1 MTARPLPASDGQPE
15 AVDVAII
22 GTGFAGLGMAIRL
35 QQTGREN
42 FAVFEKAATVGGTWR
57 DNHYPGCACDVQSH
71 VYSFSFAPNPRWT
84 RMFAPQPEI
93 RAYLEHCV
101 ERFGIARYLRFG
113 HELASAEYDE
123 SAHRWQLR
131 FANGRRVSARVLV
144 SGMGGLSRAALP
156 RIDGIESFAGHAFHS
171 QHWDHAY
178 DLAGKRVAVIGTG
191 ASAIQFVPQIAP
203 RVAQLALFQ
212 RTPPWIM
219 PKPDRQLSRF
229 EQWLFRALPFTQKL
243 ARTSRYWMLES
254 RVLGFAIHPAL
265 MKNVQKL
272 AERHIRK
279 QIADPALRAAV
290 TPNYTLGCKRVL
302 ISNDYYPALTRANV
316 EVVTDAIAR
325 IEPDAV
331 VTADGRRHAVDCL
344 IYGTGFQVAD
354 PFPRGVIRGRGGVD
368 IVDTWRDG
376 AHAYL
381 GTTLPGYPN
390 FFMIVGPNTGLGHNS
405 MVFMIE
411 SQIEYILGALD
422 AMARERA
429 EALEVRPLVEADYNR
444 RLQQRLGRAIW
455 STGGCKSWYLDPRTG
470 RNTTLWPGF
479 TWRFRQAT
487 AHFSIADYQAYAAAR
502 HDAQPVA
509 GIATGQAATPAA
521 AAADASGQRAPAV

>member
-1 MTARPLPASDGQPE
+1 MNAPTRSVDPAGNGGNAPAGEPLGI
-15 AVDVAII
+15 AII

-35 QQTGREN
+35 LQRGHTD
-42 FAVFEKAATVGGTWR
+42 FAVFEKAGSVGGTWR

-93 RAYLEHCV
+93 RAYLNRCV
-101 ERFGIARYLRFG
+101 EQFRLSPWLNFD
-113 HELASAEYDE
+113 HELTSAQWDE
-123 SAHRWQLR
+123 SAHCWRLA
-131 FANGRRVSARVLV
+131 FANGRRLAARVLV
-144 SGMGGLSRAALP
+144 SGMGGLSRPALP
-156 RIDGIESFAGHAFHS
+156 AIPGVDTFEGNAFHS
-171 QHWDHAY
+171 QQWDHGYA
-178 DLAGKRVAVIGTG
+178 LEGKRVAVIGTG

-203 RVAQLALFQ
+203 KVAALALFQ

-219 PKPDRQLSRF
+219 PKPDRPLSRF
-229 EQWLFRALPFTQKL
+229 EQWMFRTLPFTQKI
-243 ARTSRYWMLES
+243 ARTGLYWMLES

-272 AERHIRK
+272 ALRHIRH
-279 QIADPALRAAV
+279 QVQDPALRETV
-290 TPNYTLGCKRVL
+290 TPDYTIGCKRVL

-316 EVVTDAIAR
+316 NVVTDAIAR
-325 IEPDAV
+325 IDATGV
-331 VTADGRRHAVDCL
+331 ITADGKHYEVDCL

-354 PFPRGVIRGRGGVD
+354 PFPAGAVIGRGGVD
-368 IVDTWRDG
+368 IVDTWRSG

-390 FFMIVGPNTGLGHNS
+390 FFMIMGPNTGLGHNS

-422 AMARERA
+422 AMKQDRA
-429 EALEVRPLVEADYNR
+429 DAIEVREQVEARYNAR
-444 RLQQRLGRAIW
+444 IQEKLARAIW
-455 STGGCKSWYLDPRTG
+455 SVGGCKSWYLDPRNG
-470 RNTTLWPGF
+470 KNTTLWPGF

-487 AHFSIADYQAYAAAR
+487 AHFSMADYQ
-502 HDAQPVA
+502 VL
-509 GIATGQAATPAA
+509 
-521 AAADASGQRAPAV
+521 RAPRREEAEALLSVATQTTEAA

>member
-1 MTARPLPASDGQPE
+1 MNASTRSFEPAGTGGTAEPLGI
-15 AVDVAII
+15 AII

-35 QQTGREN
+35 LQRGHAD
-42 FAVFEKAATVGGTWR
+42 FAVFEKAGSVGGTWR

-93 RAYLEHCV
+93 RAYLQRCV
-101 ERFGIARYLRFG
+101 EQFRLAPWLNFD
-113 HELASAEYDE
+113 HELTSAQWDE
-123 SAHRWQLR
+123 NAHCWRLA
-131 FANGRRVSARVLV
+131 FANGRRLSARVLI

-156 RIDGIESFAGHAFHS
+156 AIPGVETFAGKAFHS
-171 QHWDHAY
+171 QHWDHDYA
-178 DLAGKRVAVIGTG
+178 LEGKRVAVIGTG

-203 RVAQLALFQ
+203 KVNHLTLFQ

-219 PKPDRQLSRF
+219 PKPDRELSAW
-229 EQWLFRALPFTQKL
+229 EQWMFRNLPFTQKI
-243 ARTSRYWMLES
+243 ARTGLYWMLES
-254 RVLGFAIHPAL
+254 RVLGFAIHPKL

-272 AERHIRK
+272 ALRHIRRQVK
-279 QIADPALRAAV
+279 DPALREAV
-290 TPNYTLGCKRVL
+290 TPDYTIGCKRVL
-302 ISNDYYPALTRANV
+302 ISNDYYPALSRPNV
-316 EVVTDAIAR
+316 SVVTNAIERIDATG
-325 IEPDAV
+325 V
-331 VTADGRRHAVDCL
+331 VTADGRHHEVDCL

-354 PFPRGVIRGRGGVD
+354 PFPPNTVIGRGGVD
-368 IVDTWRDG
+368 IVDTWSRG

-422 AMARERA
+422 AMKQDRA
-429 EALEVRPLVEADYNR
+429 DAIEVRPQVEERYNAR
-444 RLQQRLGRAIW
+444 IQARLDRAIW
-455 STGGCKSWYLDPRTG
+455 SVGGCKSWYLDPRSG
-470 RNTTLWPGF
+470 KNTTLWPGF

-487 AHFSIADYQAYAAAR
+487 ANFSIADYQVFRAPRREAA
-502 HDAQPVA
+502 
-509 GIATGQAATPAA
+509 QAPLAA
-521 AAADASGQRAPAV
+521 AAAPTTEAA

>member
-1 MTARPLPASDGQPE
+1 MTARTPPDADGHIE

-35 QQTGREN
+35 QQTGRAD

-71 VYSFSFAPNPRWT
+71 VYSFSFAPNPHWT

-113 HELASAEYDE
+113 HELISAEYDE
-123 SAHRWQLR
+123 FAHRWQLR

-156 RIDGIESFAGHAFHS
+156 QIDGIESFAGHAFHS
-171 QHWDHAY
+171 QHWDHDY
-178 DLAGKRVAVIGTG
+178 DLDGKRVAVIGTG

-203 RVAQLALFQ
+203 RVANLTLFQ

-219 PKPDRQLSRF
+219 PKPDRPLSRF
-229 EQWLFRALPFTQKL
+229 EQWLFRTLPFTQKL
-243 ARTSRYWMLES
+243 ARTSRYWLLES

-265 MKNVQKL
+265 MKNVQRL
-272 AERHIRK
+272 AERHIRR
-279 QIADPALRAAV
+279 QIADPALRATV

-316 EVVTDAIAR
+316 EVVTNPIAR

-422 AMARERA
+422 AMERERA
-429 EALEVRPLVEADYNR
+429 EAVEVRPLVEADYNR

-470 RNTTLWPGF
+470 KNTTLWPGF

-487 AHFSIADYQAYAAAR
+487 AHFSIADYQAYVATR
-502 HDAQPVA
+502 HDAK
-509 GIATGQAATPAA
+509 PAA
-521 AAADASGQRAPAV
+521 AVSAASPAGPATDTPERRATAV

>member
-1 MTARPLPASDGQPE
+1 MTARTLPAFDGQPD

-35 QQTGREN
+35 QQSGRTN

-71 VYSFSFAPNPRWT
+71 VYSFSFAPNPHWT
-84 RMFAPQPEI
+84 RTFAPQPEI

-101 ERFGIARYLRFG
+101 ERFGIARYLHFG

-123 SAHRWQLR
+123 LAHRWQLR

-156 RIDGIESFAGHAFHS
+156 QIDGIESFAGHSFHS

-203 RVAQLALFQ
+203 RVAKLALFQ

-219 PKPDRQLSRF
+219 PKPDRQLSRV
-229 EQWLFRALPFTQKL
+229 EQWLFRALPLTQRL

-279 QIADPALRAAV
+279 QIADPALRATV

-316 EVVTDAIAR
+316 EVVTDAITR

-422 AMARERA
+422 AMERERA
-429 EALEVRPLVEADYNR
+429 EAVEVRPLVEADYNR

-455 STGGCKSWYLDPRTG
+455 STGGCKSWYLDPRSG

-487 AHFSIADYQAYAAAR
+487 AHFSIADYQAYLAAG
-502 HDAQPVA
+502 HDAQPA
-509 GIATGQAATPAA
+509 AATTQTAT
-521 AAADASGQRAPAV
+521 DASGRRAPAV